1 MEISSIS
8 EVRYDKEGHGFVLV
22 LEDGMAIVYDTTN
35 STHAVRVVETD
46 TLDEE
51 T

>member
-1 MEISSIS
+1 MEISKIT
-8 EVRYDKEGHGFVLV
+8 EVRYDKEGHGFVLL
-22 LEDGMAIVYDTTN
+22 LEDGMAIVYDVTN
-35 STHAVRVVETD
+35 STHAVRVVEAD